1 MIRMST
7 SSIAIHKTSGPHYHC
22 FQSDTLVWVGFKPM
36 HTHHHAVQTYN
47 NYSKYYLHHATC
59 ALSSLDTMSHQR
71 ASTKITRLMSMNAWT
86 FTIKKYRI
94 SDLNFDVS
102 LFRLQ
107 HWVCYNHNRVSK
119 SLVYSYTTHSYL
131 IILLHAL
138 TKLMPQVKLTLFT
151 EHKFQAVQLECLHW
165 RCFLSP

>member
-1 MIRMST
+1 MNPADHVKCQKKNKKHSAIVSTKLIIYTYSLQPVILIQEGHVMIRMST
-7 SSIAIHKTSGPHYHC
+7 SSTAIHKTSGPHYHC

-71 ASTKITRLMSMNAWT
+71 ASTRITRVMSINART
-86 FTIKKYRI
+86 FTKKYRI

-107 HWVCYNHNRVSK
+107 H
-119 SLVYSYTTHSYL
+119 
-131 IILLHAL
+131 
-138 TKLMPQVKLTLFT
+138 
-151 EHKFQAVQLECLHW
+151 
-165 RCFLSP
+165 